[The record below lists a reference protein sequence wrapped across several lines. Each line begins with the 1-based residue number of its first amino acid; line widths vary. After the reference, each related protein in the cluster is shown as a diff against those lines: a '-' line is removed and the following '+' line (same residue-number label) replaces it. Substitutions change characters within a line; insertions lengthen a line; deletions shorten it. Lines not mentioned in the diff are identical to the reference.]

1 MLQSCFRTM
10 GLLPVLLAVVLA
22 GSAADAAQT
31 AEPAVEAGPG
41 EERTG
46 SAAMLHALFAREW
59 ERTLRESPDFASHL
73 GDDRYADRW
82 PDLSAT
88 ALAASHAADREAL
101 AALEAIPRAALGAAD
116 QLNHELFAWQ
126 LQQSLAAWEAGVRF
140 YGLQQ
145 REGVHLAHEL
155 AASLEFRR
163 ARDYEQWLA
172 RLNAYGDYV
181 DQTLALLAEGARTGQ
196 VQPRIIVQRVLTQ
209 LDRQLALPV
218 DDNPWFAP
226 FRRLPADWPET
237 ERRRLEQTARAA
249 ILGVVQPACRRLA
262 AFLRRDYL
270 PASRDSIGISAVPG
284 GAAYYRN
291 RVQYFTTTAMTPEE
305 IHALGLA
312 EVARIQAEMQ
322 GVMDRVSFRGSYAE
336 FLAVLRSDARFHYTD
351 PGRLFD
357 AYLIAAKRLDPLL
370 PKLFGR
376 LPRLPYGVRPVPAA
390 SAPETTTAYYEQG
403 SSEAH
408 RPGWFTVNLYRP
420 ESRLTYEIP
429 VLTAH
434 EAVPGH
440 HLQIA
445 LAREMTGLPE
455 FRRYYEPSAFVE
467 GWALYAERLGEEVG
481 LYDDP
486 YDKFGQLTYDMWRAV
501 RLVVDTG
508 IHAQGWSR
516 QQAIDYFKARAA
528 RSELDIVNEIDRYI
542 AWPGQA
548 LAYKIGQLKILEL
561 RRAAEQALGADFDL
575 RAFHDALLG
584 EGALPLAVLEAR
596 MRAWIAAQVQAA
608 SAAKACRCQAPGG

>member
-1 MLQSCFRTM
+1 MM
-10 GLLPVLLAVVLA
+10 GLLPAVLAAVLA

-31 AEPAVEAGPG
+31 VEPAIEAGPG
-41 EERTG
+41 ERRTG

-59 ERTLRESPDFASHL
+59 QRTLRESPDFASHL

-101 AALEAIPRAALGAAD
+101 AALETIPHASLAAAD
-116 QLNHELFAWQ
+116 QLNYQLFAWQ
-126 LQQSLAAWEAGVRF
+126 LRQSLAAWEAGVRF

-145 REGVHLAHEL
+145 LAGVHLAHEL

-163 ARDYEQWLA
+163 PRDYEQWLA
-172 RLNAYGDYV
+172 RLNVYGDYV
-181 DQTLALLAEGARTGQ
+181 DQTIALLAEGARAGH
-196 VQPRIIVQRVLTQ
+196 VQPRIIIERVLTQ

-218 DDNPWFAP
+218 DDNPYFAP
-226 FRRLPADWPET
+226 FLSLPADWPEA

-249 ILGVVQPACRRLA
+249 VLGVVQPAYRRLA
-262 AFLRRDYL
+262 DFLRREHL
-270 PASRDSIGISAVPG
+270 PASRDSTGISAAPG

-291 RVQYFTTTAMTPEE
+291 RVQYYTTTAMTPDE

-312 EVARIQAEMQ
+312 EVARIHTAMQA
-322 GVMDRVSFRGSYAE
+322 VMDRVGFRGSYAD
-336 FLAVLRSDARFHYTD
+336 FLALLRSDARFHYTD
-351 PGRLFD
+351 PARLLD
-357 AYLIAAKRLDPLL
+357 AYMIAAKRLDPLL

-376 LPRLPYGVRPVPAA
+376 LPRLPYGVRPIPAA

-403 SSEAH
+403 SHAAH

-420 ESRLTYEIP
+420 ESRPIYEIP

-455 FRRYYEPSAFVE
+455 FRRYFAPGAFVE
-467 GWALYAERLGEEVG
+467 GWALYAERLGDEVG

-508 IHAQGWSR
+508 IHALGWTR
-516 QQAIDYFKARAA
+516 EQAIDYFKAHAA

-548 LAYKIGQLKILEL
+548 LAYKIGELKILEL
-561 RRAAEQALGADFDL
+561 RRAGEQALGADFDL

-584 EGALPLAVLEAR
+584 EGALPLALLETH
-596 MRAWIAAQVQAA
+596 MRDWIAAQVQAA
-608 SAAKACRCQAPGG
+608 AAAKACRCQAPGG